1 MPLTPPPDPPA
12 RGRPGPPAG
21 PRRRSMVAGPL
32 GALGTFG
39 VLAPLATGCSGD
51 DGGAEDERSA
61 EQDKRLRRE
70 ASGQSLDLLA
80 RYDATADA
88 HSGLADRLRPLRA
101 ATMRHAEV
109 LDGRDGDDGKG
120 GAEAGERGESRKRTG
135 QDRRRRP
142 EVPGEEKAA
151 LAALDGAERR
161 TAKARAAAL
170 VKAPPETA
178 RLLASLAAAG
188 ATHSYLLGTDGGVD
202 GGAEDGAGD
211 GKDDG
216 S

>member
-12 RGRPGPPAG
+12 WECPRPPAG
-21 PRRRSMVAGPL
+21 PRRRSLVAGSL

-39 VLAPLATGCSGD
+39 ALTPLAAGCSGD
-51 DGGAEDERSA
+51 GGGADDERSA
-61 EQDKRLRRE
+61 EQDKRLRQE
-70 ASGQSLDLLA
+70 AAGQSLDLLA

-88 HSGLADRLRPLRA
+88 HSGLAERLRPLRA

-120 GAEAGERGESRKRTG
+120 SEAGRRTG
-135 QDRRRRP
+135 HRGRHRP
-142 EVPGEEKAA
+142 AVPGDEKAA
-151 LAALDGAERR
+151 LAALGGAERR
-161 TAKARAAAL
+161 TAKARSAAL

-188 ATHSYLLGTDGGVD
+188 AAHSYLLGED
-202 GGAEDGAGD
+202 GGADGGADGGPDDGAGD
-211 GKDDG
+211 GKDGG